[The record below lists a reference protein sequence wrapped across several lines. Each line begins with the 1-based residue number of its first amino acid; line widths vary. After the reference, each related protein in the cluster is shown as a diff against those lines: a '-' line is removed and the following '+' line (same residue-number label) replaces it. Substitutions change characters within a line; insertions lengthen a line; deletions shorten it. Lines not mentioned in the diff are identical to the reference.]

1 MISLPD
7 LTPELLEEL
16 GRELGECDFTDP
28 NQIAFLSAL
37 NSCDVQAAPGNGK
50 TTLLVAK
57 LALLSRNW
65 TSRQQGV
72 CVISHTNA
80 ARDEV
85 EKKLHGHPTAF
96 AFLGYPHFVG
106 TVTTFIDKY
115 IALPY
120 LRGLGWSVRKIDD
133 EHFSL
138 VAKSAYPGK
147 PTLLASAR
155 AQNGVRRHQVE
166 GWVQG
171 LELHPEFDAQPHV
184 PLTRLQVR
192 QRPRQPGPASNSG
205 IELEQLKADL
215 VGRGFYRFSDMTALA
230 VRALDLSPNLADRV
244 RRRFPMV
251 LLDEAQDTNGAH
263 LELLERLFGNNAVAY
278 QRLGDQNQTLY
289 EDGDADDRY
298 WTPQAGAIPLNATR
312 RFGQDIAGFASRLT
326 VRVQQNIDGRQNYPS
341 RRTLI
346 LFDQPTIQN
355 VLPAYGAEVVEG
367 FAGRDLRSLD
377 VRAVASRHNLY
388 RDQRGGWPKSLV
400 DYCPTYRSG
409 AGQGVRPNGLCGAMR
424 SVAQDHSQERHPHH
438 LLPKLSAAIAE
449 FLDEHGIPHPSGG
462 RFTASN
468 VWRSLALTDHGLPLR
483 IRRAVITAA
492 MKGRAAW
499 EEGPWNVFVEEL
511 RGHFGID
518 PAAVPQRAT
527 AYCAYEAEG
536 TAEAVGD
543 VHSQVEHHGVRMKLG
558 SVHSVKG
565 RTVDAL
571 LLVESEVFRSAGSR
585 RMDLETVL
593 PNAFGVTTR
602 DLSANDAERAAATN
616 VFVAITR
623 PRQLLSIA
631 VRKSAL
637 SNQVLAAANEQG
649 WVVRDLTGQQAR

>member
-1 MISLPD
+1 MITIPD
-7 LTPELLEEL
+7 LTPELLTEL

-28 NQIAFLSAL
+28 NQIMFLSAL

-65 TSRQQGV
+65 SSRQQGI

-80 ARDEV
+80 AREEV
-85 EKKLHGHPTAF
+85 EKKLYGHPTAF

-106 TVTTFIDKY
+106 TVTAFIDKY

-133 EHFSL
+133 EHFGL
-138 VAKSAYPGK
+138 VAKSAYRAK
-147 PTLLASAR
+147 RTLFASSRAR
-155 AQNGVRRHQVE
+155 NGAQRYQVE
-166 GWVQG
+166 GWVEK
-171 LELHPEFDAQPHV
+171 LELHSQFEAQPDV
-184 PLTRLQVR
+184 EPERLLVR
-192 QRPRQPGPASNSG
+192 QRPRQPGPATNSG
-205 IELEQLKADL
+205 IELQELKAEL
-215 VGRGFYRFSDMTALA
+215 VGRGFYRFADMTALA
-230 VRALDLSPNLADRV
+230 TRALDLSPDLAARI
-244 RRRFPMV
+244 RARFPMV

-263 LELLERLFGNNAVAY
+263 LELLERLFGDNAVAY

-289 EDGDADDRY
+289 EDDDADDRY
-298 WTPQAGAIPLNATR
+298 WTPQPGAIPLNDSR
-312 RFGQDIAGFASRLT
+312 RFGQDLATFASRLT
-326 VRVQQNIDGRQNYPS
+326 VRVHQNIEGLQDFPS

-355 VLPAYGAEVVEG
+355 VLPTYAAEVVEG
-367 FAGRDLRSLD
+367 FPGRDLNSLD

-388 RDQRGGWPKSLV
+388 RDQRGDWPKSLV

-409 AGQGVRPNGLCGAMR
+409 TGQGVRPNGLCGAMR
-424 SVAQDHSQERHPHH
+424 SIAQDHSQERHPHH

-449 FLDEHGIPHPSGG
+449 FLEEHGIPHPSGA

-468 VWRSLALTDHGLPLR
+468 VWRSLALIDHGLPLR
-483 IRRAVITAA
+483 VRRGIITAA

-499 EEGPWNVFVEEL
+499 EEASWHAFVQEL

-518 PAAVPQRAT
+518 PAQISQSAA
-527 AYCAYEAEG
+527 AYCAYEPDG
-536 TAEAVGD
+536 AVQAGD
-543 VHSQVEHHGVRMKLG
+543 VIHSEVEHQGVRVKLG

-593 PNAFGVTTR
+593 PNAFGVTNR
-602 DLSANDAERAAATN
+602 DLSTDAAERAAATN

-623 PRQLLSIA
+623 PRQLLSVA
-631 VRKSAL
+631 VRKAAI
-637 SNQVLAAANEQG
+637 SNQVLAAANQQG
-649 WVVRDLTGQQAR
+649 WLVRDLTNG